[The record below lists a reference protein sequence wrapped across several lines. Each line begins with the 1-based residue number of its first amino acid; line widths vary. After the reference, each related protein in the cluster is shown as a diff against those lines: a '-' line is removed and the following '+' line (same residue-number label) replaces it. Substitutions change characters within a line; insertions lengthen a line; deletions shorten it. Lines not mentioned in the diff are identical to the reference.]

1 MKTLIII
8 AAFILIT
15 LSGNAYSRTN
25 ISICALSSVT
35 LVGIQKIQ
43 KEEAVKT
50 DSVKLKKNNKK
61 KPKGKLHKDQLL
73 EDFPAVKLFVNG
85 FEKIVKGIANIF

>member
-25 ISICALSSVT
+25 ISICTLSSVT
-35 LVGIQKIQ
+35 LMSFQKIQ
-43 KEEAVKT
+43 QEEAVKT
-50 DSVKLKKNNKK
+50 DSIKLKKNNKK
-61 KPKGKLHKDQLL
+61 KPKGKLQKDQLL
-73 EDFPAVKLFVNG
+73 DDFPAVKLFVNG